1 VLIIKGLFLIE
12 SRDSKQKQSMPAYTA
27 LYGFNLPPDEMVRY
41 IYEYGMNCALL
52 QAKTVRKSER
62 KNVRLQRSIYLGN

>member
-1 VLIIKGLFLIE
+1 VLRIKGLCLIE
-12 SRDSKQKQSMPAYTA
+12 SWNSKQKQAMPVYTA
-27 LYGFNLPPDEMVRY
+27 LYGFTLPLAAMVRY

-62 KNVRLQRSIYLGN
+62 ENVRLQRSICLGY